1 MNNNIPFEILNLI
14 FSYVPKPET
23 FKIMQNVI
31 SDFNKIKEASK
42 YENLDFFTFVLQKH
56 KKLCKTSYWNV
67 SYDTVIVVYVDKF
80 CNFAN
85 EYEFES
91 DEYYNNVDEYYNHI
105 YDEDDFDDDEED
117 EFEKNYDHY
126 LEYQIE
132 RYYNHVDDE
141 DDEYHIEY
149 VKYVEDQ
156 IKKHYS

>member
-14 FSYVPKPET
+14 FSYVSKPET

-105 YDEDDFDDDEED
+105 YDEDDFDDEED

-132 RYYNHVDDE
+132 RYYNHVDEE

-149 VKYVEDQ
+149 VKYMEDQ
-156 IKKHYS
+156 IKKHHS